1 MKKFLGLLSLFTL
14 LTAFTCENEPLDT
27 DLSNA
32 STTTNLDL
40 VGAWDLQEFSVTLN
54 SSTSFEGQTFSSDID
69 IASTEVDY
77 VVEFTQS
84 SFVTNGSYSY
94 STNVVFDGETISSEP
109 QSLENVTGNGTYST
123 SGDEMT
129 VDGSFFEFE
138 FDGMDNSVLQ
148 GEQTANFEISNDGQ
162 TLTFTQI
169 ETVTETDSMTGTE
182 IVNSVNSISVW
193 SRQ

>member
-1 MKKFLGLLSLFTL
+1 MKKFLGLLSLFAL

-169 ETVTETDSMTGTE
+169 ETVTETDGMTGTE

>member
-1 MKKFLGLLSLFTL
+1 MKKFLGLLSLFAL